1 MKASRKSDHANLS
14 LRKPLKLVLMDSAG
28 FGQTKFVETTRRGKT
43 REWVQSV
50 RLWPARMPICAAA
63 VHSGLKHAR
72 ENRGKAAGKKRQAQ
86 ERVWLEAEATDCYA
100 PERARTHSTMCTH
113 RARSHAHRAHTHAR
127 TPTATM
133 HMQEAIKKHENF
145 FKELER
151 QDRIRQTLKKWD
163 VSKSGGLNKDEL
175 GWAVARLLS
184 LLCAPLMCKQ
194 SLRADLNTCDI
205 VHAGAMLQDLAGGT
219 APTEEEVCWWESCAR
234 WGGVCALFPS
244 VYAQYARRPC
254 ARRRCAFWHARIW
267 LSHHRR
273 PVQPPASMRLR
284 PGGRSASS
292 TAHTGRGSVR
302 RSRRKRTGRPRVPI

>member
-1 MKASRKSDHANLS
+1 
-14 LRKPLKLVLMDSAG
+14 MDSAG

-72 ENRGKAAGKKRQAQ
+72 EKRGKAAGKKRQAQ

-100 PERARTHSTMCTH
+100 PERARTHSTVCTH
-113 RARSHAHRAHTHAR
+113 RARSHAHRAHTHTR

-175 GWAVARLLS
+175 GWAVARS
-184 LLCAPLMCKQ
+184 LA
-194 SLRADLNTCDI
+194 
-205 VHAGAMLQDLAGGT
+205 LA
-219 APTEEEVCWWESCAR
+219 
-234 WGGVCALFPS
+234 
-244 VYAQYARRPC
+244 
-254 ARRRCAFWHARIW
+254 
-267 LSHHRR
+267 
-273 PVQPPASMRLR
+273 
-284 PGGRSASS
+284 
-292 TAHTGRGSVR
+292 SVR
-302 RSRRKRTGRPRVPI
+302 AVDV